1 MADNNEKKS
10 ILVVD
15 DEKEIAELI
24 EIHLMSQDYN
34 VKKAKNGVEALKFLD
49 ENHYD
54 LVLLDVMMPKM
65 DGKET
70 LKKIREKY
78 NIPVIMVT
86 AKTSEK
92 DKVEG
97 LTLGADDYVTK
108 PIKPLELIARIKAQL
123 RRYTVLNPNKPA
135 TDDPDEIT
143 IRNLYVNKV
152 THEVKVDEE
161 QIKLTKIEF
170 DILFLLAKNPNKVF
184 STEEIFE
191 NVWKEKNF
199 DATNNVMVHIRRLR
213 NKLKE
218 ETREEKIITTVWG
231 VGYKIE
237 K

>member
-1 MADNNEKKS
+1 MAENLEKKK

-24 EIHLMSQDYN
+24 EIHLMSQDYD
-34 VKKAKNGVEALKFLD
+34 VQKAKNGVEALKFL
-49 ENHYD
+49 EEAHYD

-70 LKKIREKY
+70 LKRIREKY

-108 PIKPLELIARIKAQL
+108 PIKPLELIARVKAQL
-123 RRYTVLNPNKPA
+123 RRFTVLNPNKP
-135 TDDPDEIT
+135 TTEEPDEIT

-152 THEVKVDEE
+152 THEVKVDDE

-218 ETREEKIITTVWG
+218 ETRDEKIITTVWG

>member
-1 MADNNEKKS
+1 MAETVEKKS

-34 VKKAKNGVEALKFLD
+34 VKKAKNGLEALKCL
-49 ENHYD
+49 EESHYD

-78 NIPVIMVT
+78 NVPVIMVT

-108 PIKPLELIARIKAQL
+108 PIKPLELIARVKAHL
-123 RRYTVLNPNKPA
+123 RRYTVLNPNKVTEDEP
-135 TDDPDEIT
+135 DDIT
-143 IRNLYVNKV
+143 IRNLYINKV

-213 NKLKE
+213 YKLKE
-218 ETREEKIITTVWG
+218 ETREDKIITTVWG

>member
-1 MADNNEKKS
+1 MAENVEKKS

-24 EIHLMSQDYN
+24 EIHLMSQDYD
-34 VKKAKNGVEALKFLD
+34 VKKAKNGIEALKLLS
-49 ENHYD
+49 ESHYD

-108 PIKPLELIARIKAQL
+108 PIKPLELIARVKAQL
-123 RRYTVLNPNKPA
+123 RRFTVLNPNKPLVEE
-135 TDDPDEIT
+135 PDEIT
-143 IRNLYVNKV
+143 IRNLYVNKE
-152 THEVKVDEE
+152 THEVKVDDE

-184 STEEIFE
+184 STEDIFE

-218 ETREEKIITTVWG
+218 DTREEKIITTVWG

>member
-1 MADNNEKKS
+1 MADAVEKRN

-34 VKKAKNGVEALKFLD
+34 VTKAKNGVEALKFLD
-49 ENHYD
+49 ENHFD

-70 LKKIREKY
+70 LKRIREKF

-108 PIKPLELIARIKAQL
+108 PIKPLELIARVKAQL
-123 RRYTVLNPNKPA
+123 RRFTVLNPNKVEAEEPN
-135 TDDPDEIT
+135 EIS

-152 THEVKVDEE
+152 THEVKVDDE

-170 DILFLLAKNPNKVF
+170 DILYLLAKNPNKVF

>member
-1 MADNNEKKS
+1 MADAVEKKN

-34 VKKAKNGVEALKFLD
+34 VTKAKNGVEALKLLD
-49 ENHYD
+49 ENHFD

-70 LKKIREKY
+70 LKKIREK
-78 NIPVIMVT
+78 NNVPVIMVT

-108 PIKPLELIARIKAQL
+108 PIKPLELIARVKAQL
-123 RRYTVLNPNKPA
+123 RRFTVLNPNKVEVEE
-135 TDDPDEIT
+135 PDEIR

-152 THEVKVDEE
+152 THDVQVDDEL
-161 QIKLTKIEF
+161 IKLTKIEF
-170 DILFLLAKNPNKVF
+170 DILYLLAKNPNKVF

-218 ETREEKIITTVWG
+218 ETREEKVITTVWG

>member
-1 MADNNEKKS
+1 MAENSEKKK

-24 EIHLMSQDYN
+24 EIHLMSQDYD
-34 VKKAKNGVEALKFLD
+34 VQKAKNGVEALKLLEED
-49 ENHYD
+49 HYD

-108 PIKPLELIARIKAQL
+108 PIKPLELIARVKAQL
-123 RRYTVLNPNKPA
+123 RRFTVLNPNKP
-135 TDDPDEIT
+135 TIEEPDEIT

-152 THEVKVDEE
+152 THEVKVDDE